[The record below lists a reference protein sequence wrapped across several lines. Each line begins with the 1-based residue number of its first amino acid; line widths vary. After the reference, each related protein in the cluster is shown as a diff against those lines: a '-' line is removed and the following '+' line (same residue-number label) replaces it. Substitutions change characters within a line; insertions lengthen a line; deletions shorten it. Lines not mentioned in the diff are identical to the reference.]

1 MSLSL
6 NPRLSLAQSF
16 VTKGGVACDVG
27 TDHAYLACSLV
38 LDGISKSVY
47 ACDVAKGPLES
58 AANTIKRLSLED
70 KVKTVLSDG
79 LDNVPTDGVTDVI
92 ICGMGG
98 ELIEKIVLR
107 AEWLKN
113 GVNLVLQPQSKADEL
128 RLALYKNGFEIRQEK
143 ACRDR
148 EFVYTVMQVAY
159 TGNVCELDNTRAYVG
174 KLDLSDSCSREY
186 VDNIVCKLTA
196 SSKGKLSSN
205 NEAVRSQGK
214 SEHAIAE
221 ELSRLL
227 DERR

>member
-6 NPRLSLAQSF
+6 NPRLTLAESF

-27 TDHAYLACSLV
+27 TDHAYLACRLI
-38 LDGISKSVY
+38 LDGISEFVY

-58 AANTIKRLSLED
+58 ATATIKRLALED

-79 LDNVPTDGVTDVI
+79 LDNVPLDGVTDVI

-107 AEWLKN
+107 ADRLKSEI
-113 GVNLVLQPQSKADEL
+113 NLVLQPQSKAEEL
-128 RLALYKNGFEIRQEK
+128 RRSLYANGFEIIHEK

-148 EFVYTVMQVAY
+148 DFVYTVMQVTY
-159 TGNVCELDNTRAYVG
+159 TGNCTTLTDVQSYIG
-174 KLDLSDSCSREY
+174 KLDLADSYSREY

-205 NEAVRSQGK
+205 NEVVRSQGDH
-214 SEHAIAE
+214 ERVIAE
-221 ELSRLL
+221 RLSQLL
-227 DERR
+227 DERG